1 MPIDGGCWMARR
13 ILFRRELA
21 VFWDDKPSAIR

>member
-1 MPIDGGCWMARR
+1 MARR

-21 VFWDDKPSAIR
+21 VFWVLKHIRSVPMETR